1 MNTRKC
7 CGHKGHWYCADK
19 YPDHILPVSEFNKNG
34 DKLQGFC
41 RTCQRL
47 TNKMQEDIKPRHPIT
62 GERKK
67 NWKRRYALSLGGKP
81 KAPDWQ
87 SYLDRSEGQW
97 HIELGQFI
105 AVAPTETIKGA
116 PVYRTHRKLSKVDRP
131 KSIRVTTKKIIDT
144 RGYVYIFKDHM
155 KSVNGWLYYYK
166 VGASYDTKERLH
178 QANTWGDF
186 ECLYESEMVD
196 ECASLEKEV
205 HQALSKYRVK
215 GEWFQ
220 CDKAFIINKIEELV
234 DARKEQAVAEQKVS

>member
-131 KSIRVTTKKIIDT
+131 KSIRVTTKKVVDS

-155 KSVNGWLYYYK
+155 KSDGLYK
-166 VGASYDTKERLH
+166 IGASHAPQERLD

-186 ECLYESEMVD
+186 ESIYESEEVTD
-196 ECASLEKEV
+196 CAKLEKEV
-205 HQALSKYRVK
+205 HQYLRKYQAK
-215 GEWFQ
+215 GEWFKVSE
-220 CDKAFIINKIEELV
+220 DTAINTIKELV
-234 DARKEQAVAEQKVS
+234 NESFNHVVAS